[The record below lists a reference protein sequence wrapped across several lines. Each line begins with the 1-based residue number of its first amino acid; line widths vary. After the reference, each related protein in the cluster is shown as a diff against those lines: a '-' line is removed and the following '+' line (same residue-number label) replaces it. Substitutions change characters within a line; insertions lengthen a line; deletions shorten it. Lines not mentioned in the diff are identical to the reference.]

1 MSVKTPLR
9 LSLCS
14 SSLILAGLLF
24 SAFFGCSR
32 STSNQQATAREIIVA
47 AASDLTPAFDELGK
61 KFEQATGIKVVYSFG
76 STGTLTQQIENG
88 APMDLFA
95 AANVEYI
102 NKLERNGL
110 IIPETK
116 ALYARG
122 RITIWTNADSKL
134 PIDRLEDLARPEVQR
149 VAIANPDHAPYGVA
163 AREALQSAGIWDS
176 VKSKLVFGENVRQT
190 MQYAETDNVDV
201 AIVALSLSIK
211 SKGRWTLVPQEM
223 HKPLDQALAVI
234 KGSVNEDG
242 ARRFAVFINGA
253 EGRPIMRQYGFVLPG
268 EEPNQ

>member
-1 MSVKTPLR
+1 MRVKTPLR

-14 SSLILAGLLF
+14 SSLILTGLLF

-32 STSNQQATAREIIVA
+32 STSNE
-47 AASDLTPAFDELGK
+47 LTPAFEELGK
-61 KFEQATGIKVVYSFG
+61 KFEQATGIKVVFSFG
-76 STGTLTQQIENG
+76 STGTLAQQIENG
-88 APMDLFA
+88 APMDVFA

-102 NKLERNGL
+102 DKLEQKGL
-110 IIPETK
+110 IIPGTK

-134 PIDRLEDLARPEVQR
+134 QIDRLEDFTRPEVQR

-176 VKSKLVFGENVRQT
+176 VKPKLVFGENVRQAL
-190 MQYAETDNVDV
+190 QYAETGNVEV

-223 HKPLDQALAVI
+223 HTPLDQALAVI
-234 KGSVNEDG
+234 KGSKNEEG
-242 ARRFAVFINGA
+242 ARRFASFINGA
-253 EGRPIMRQYGFVLPG
+253 EGRPTMRQYGFVLPG
-268 EEPNQ
+268 EEPIQ